1 VNSPKLSLRRSLAV
15 LGATFVGIAA
25 ALAISAPA
33 SAHEAILS
41 GDYKC
46 LPSGQWE
53 VTWTL
58 ASKTTDQTA
67 TLEAVAYEPA
77 NPDAEK
83 IVEGATLKPG
93 EKLTETVLLP
103 GDAET
108 AGLFVGAT
116 FANGHKTTADQFLE
130 FAGDCKKEDE
140 GEQKSPSV
148 TFDALCDGSVDVI
161 LHNPTREAV
170 MFTVDGKR
178 IEVAAE
184 SSDVI
189 NVTVDDTGE
198 IVVTWGEDGKVV
210 GRAFEPA
217 CPTIAGTFTCD
228 QLIVEIENPAGGR
241 AFEVTLQPEGGAEE
255 TIGVEAGNSVTREYD
270 ATEGF
275 SVQATAF
282 GVTDTFV
289 WEQPEACGG
298 GGGGGGEG
306 PTLPVTGAAAGGMA
320 AGAALL
326 LAIGAGL
333 FLVARR
339 RRVRFTA

>member
-1 VNSPKLSLRRSLAV
+1 VNRSRLSLRRPLAV

-25 ALAISAPA
+25 ALAVSAPA

-46 LPSGQWE
+46 LSSGQWE
-53 VTWTL
+53 VTWIL
-58 ASKTTDQTA
+58 ASRNTDQTA

-77 NPDAEK
+77 NPDAED

-103 GDAET
+103 GDAES

-116 FANGHKTTADQFLE
+116 FANGHKATADQFLE
-130 FAGDCKKEDE
+130 FEGDCKKEDE

-148 TFDALCDGSVDVI
+148 AFEALCDGSVDVI

-170 MFTVDGKR
+170 TFTVDGKE
-178 IEVAAE
+178 IEVPAE
-184 SSDVI
+184 SSDAV

-217 CPTIAGTFTCD
+217 CPTIAGTFSCE
-228 QLIVEIENPAGGR
+228 QLIVEMANPAGGR
-241 AFEVTLQPEGGAEE
+241 AFEITLEPEGGAKE
-255 TIGVEAGNSVTREYD
+255 TIGVEAGESVTREYD

-275 SVQATAF
+275 SVRVTAF

-289 WEQPEACGG
+289 WEQPEDCDEEA
-298 GGGGGGEG
+298 
-306 PTLPVTGAAAGGMA
+306 PILPVTGAAAGSMA

-326 LAIGAGL
+326 LAVGAGL

-339 RRVRFTA
+339 RRIRFTA